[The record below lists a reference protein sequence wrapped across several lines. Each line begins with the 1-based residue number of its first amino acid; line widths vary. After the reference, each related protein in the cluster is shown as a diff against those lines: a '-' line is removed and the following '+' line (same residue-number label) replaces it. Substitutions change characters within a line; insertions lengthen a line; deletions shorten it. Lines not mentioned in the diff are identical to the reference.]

1 LACLA
6 EAAQRRRQEVRVT
19 SHAGLMIIFA
29 LFVSIVFG
37 TLMRDEPK
45 EQLRF
50 GARLFAAFAVG
61 GIALGWLLYPLPL

>member
-1 LACLA
+1 M
-6 EAAQRRRQEVRVT
+6 T
-19 SHAGLMIIFA
+19 SHAGLMVIFA
-29 LFVSIVFG
+29 FFVSVVFG

-50 GARLFAAFAVG
+50 GARLFASFVVG